1 MYTQQ
6 FSYIRTALNLDSFMS
21 HFGFEY
27 PTESANLPFLEAEWW
42 EFELSRKKALHR
54 KKVIRDTFEV
64 FRGARSGL
72 WENYSQW
79 KYKYESLHWHYTEKV
94 RLEKLIPQLEAAL
107 ARPLEKYTWDYRN
120 RCYKHK
126 GAQNLHL
133 AQSQLR
139 DAKREIARLLKISD
153 APPTVGDDV
162 TRTWHNFKLQCE
174 MTAQNMAVAKK
185 PKKQKQW
192 ERKDWK
198 INVKV
203 EGDSLV
209 FDPQQVKNCLNEVAA
224 SDNVIFFAGT
234 VNVGLVRA
242 WLREFNSPVTLHLT
256 EKGFE
261 LAASQGRY
269 VAEFYT
275 SEITPEKDHTLQF
288 A

>member
-6 FSYIRTALNLDSFMS
+6 FPRIQALNIDDFMS

-54 KKVIRDTFEV
+54 KKVIRETFAV
-64 FRGARSGL
+64 FEEARAAL
-72 WENYSQW
+72 RERYFEWKQKYSRLYLAHDSQ
-79 KYKYESLHWHYTEKV
+79 K
-94 RLEKLIPQLEAAL
+94 RLEAYIPQLETAL
-107 ARPLEKYTWDYRN
+107 TRPLEKYTWDRRN
-120 RCYKHK
+120 RCYRHK

-174 MTAQNMAVAKK
+174 MVAQDMAVTKK

-242 WLREFNSPVTLHLT
+242 WLQEFNSPVTLHLT

-261 LAASQGRY
+261 LAASQCRY